1 MQRYG
6 RAHRLTCIV
15 VQYMATEEGTSRGA
29 LALRRYPSS
38 GEMTD
43 EDGVDVCMWSTAV
56 GSVCGTVRE
65 YSSYGRRATHCSVQD
80 DGCAPSSR
88 HTCTDTHVDI
98 SH

>member
-56 GSVCGTVRE
+56 GSVCGTVHVRE
-65 YSSYGRRATHCSVQD
+65 YSSYGRRATHCSVQVQD
-80 DGCAPSSR
+80 DGCAPYSR
-88 HTCTDTHVDI
+88 V
-98 SH
+98 